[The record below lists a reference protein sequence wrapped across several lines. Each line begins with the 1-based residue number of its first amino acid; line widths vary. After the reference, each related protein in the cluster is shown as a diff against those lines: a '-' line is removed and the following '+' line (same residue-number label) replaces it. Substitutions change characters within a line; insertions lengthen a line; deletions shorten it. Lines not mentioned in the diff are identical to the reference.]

1 MSKKEFIDYLNSLIS
16 HITFEYN
23 GKDCG
28 VDPFNNNDFDV
39 W

>member
-1 MSKKEFIDYLNSLIS
+1 MSKKEFIEYLCSLTS

-28 VDPFNNNDFDV
+28 VDPFGRDN
-39 W
+39 